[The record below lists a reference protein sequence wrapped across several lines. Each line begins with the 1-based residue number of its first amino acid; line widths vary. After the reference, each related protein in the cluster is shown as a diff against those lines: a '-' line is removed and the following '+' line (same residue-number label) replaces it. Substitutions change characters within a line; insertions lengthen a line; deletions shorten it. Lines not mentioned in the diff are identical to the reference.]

1 MNVSEEKQLSACVDR
16 FAPGSGREL
25 QRLAHRFAEMHRGH
39 AVAEERA
46 LFPLAA
52 SRLSPQV
59 VAEMSREMLARTSA
73 VGSTSK
79 PR

>member
-1 MNVSEEKQLSACVDR
+1 MNDTEGRAFSAFLER

-25 QRLAHRFAEMHRGH
+25 RRLAARFAEMHRGH

-52 SRLSPQV
+52 SVLSPELL
-59 VAEMSREMLARTSA
+59 AEMSREIREREN
-73 VGSTSK
+73 GK
-79 PR
+79 R